1 MFVSNC
7 RSAAQALSSGRAADV
22 VFDAQMAAVQ
32 AVLSAAGL
40 VSPNTKLRMKSTVT
54 EHATC
59 RWQADPTA
67 TECYTS
73 GIRMFSSKLLAQHGL
88 NKIVQLLVW
97 MAYDYQSD
105 FSLEEV
111 HSAAHAVLI
120 KYVNECR
127 SS

>member
-1 MFVSNC
+1 
-7 RSAAQALSSGRAADV
+7 
-22 VFDAQMAAVQ
+22 MAAVQ

-40 VSPNTKLRMKSTVT
+40 VSPNTKLRKKSTAT

-59 RWQADPTA
+59 RWQPDPTA

-127 SS
+127 SI